1 MSNELLNWHVMAGEP
16 FGSDCTLVDLADEAG
31 YILSQVDRL
40 ANVIGGCGIDCL
52 AVLPFD
58 LQMEITNLYTCYRDI

>member
-1 MSNELLNWHVMAGEP
+1 MSNELLNWHVKAGEP
-16 FGSDCTLVDLADEAG
+16 FGSDCTLADLADEAG
-31 YILSQVDRL
+31 NILDQVDWL

-58 LQMEITNLYTCYRDI
+58 LLIILILAFPF